1 MRLNQLGLSDRD
13 VAESVTLILA
23 QRLLRML
30 CDHCKVPA
38 GTPIASNLH
47 QAADDCFQANLS
59 GCKYCLQGYWGRTG
73 VFELCQPESLG
84 EEFPNNRRGK
94 ENTHDLRNMA
104 LRCYLAGKTSL
115 EEVNRVV
122 PAASGSGA
130 R

>member
-1 MRLNQLGLSDRD
+1 MIS
-13 VAESVTLILA
+13 
-23 QRLLRML
+23 
-30 CDHCKVPA
+30 KVPA
-38 GTPIASNLH
+38 GTPIASNLRK
-47 QAADDCFQANLS
+47 QPMTAFKPILCA
-59 GCKYCLQGYWGRTG
+59 CLQGYWGRTG
-73 VFELCQPESLG
+73 VFELYQPESLG